1 MLHLFGPSRVE
12 QSSIASSS
20 ISGPTD
26 TGLDHLLPAGR
37 YRSLARNLWLIRAR
51 GPTCRSHRE
60 CILNELQRNA
70 GLTNVELASR
80 VNLSPSPCLARVR
93 TLEKLGVIDR
103 RIAVLDPAML
113 GIGVTAFIQVKL
125 EKQVQLSLDNFTRS
139 IDRLSQ
145 VMECYLMTGDSDYL
159 LRVMVPDIDA
169 PEDLIVSKISRIPGV
184 LSIRS
189 NLALK
194 RISHKTV
201 LPIDSSQ
208 PVQIKSCNSNSRRV
222 DRSATPQHDAAPQTR
237 FDGGVS
243 IDALRTFDHNAS
255 L

>member
-1 MLHLFGPSRVE
+1 MTTT
-12 QSSIASSS
+12 A
-20 ISGPTD
+20 
-26 TGLDHLLPAGR
+26 LDR
-37 YRSLARNLWLIRAR
+37 IDIK
-51 GPTCRSHRE
+51 
-60 CILNELQRNA
+60 ILNELQQNA

-103 RIAVLDPAML
+103 RIAVLDPAVV

-125 EKQVQLSLDNFTRS
+125 EKQVQLALENFTRA
-139 IDRLSQ
+139 IDRLNQ

-169 PEDLIVSKISRIPGV
+169 LEDLIVNKLSRIPGV
-184 LSIRS
+184 TSIRS

-201 LPIDSSQ
+201 LPIDSNQ
-208 PVQIKSCNSNSRRV
+208 PVQIKSPSPASRRIE
-222 DRSATPQHDAAPQTR
+222 RPANSHYDAALQSR
-237 FDGGVS
+237 IDGVMS
-243 IDALRTFDHNAS
+243 IETPGPIDHNAAS
-255 L
+255 F